1 MNLNEATVIGRVTSQ
16 PEAKAL
22 PSGVT
27 VTSFSIATNRTY
39 KKKDSDEKVEETE
52 FHNIVAFAGL
62 ADTIVKYVVKGQE
75 ILIKGRLKTQSW
87 DDKDSGKKMYRTEII
102 AEKME
107 FGQKPK
113 GSESQSTSSQQDAP
127 DYPEEEINPDDIP
140 F

>member
-1 MNLNEATVIGRVTSQ
+1 MNLNEATIIGRVTQ
-16 PEAKAL
+16 APEAKAL

-39 KKKDSDEKVEETE
+39 KDKDGNKQEETD

-62 ADTIVKYVVKGQE
+62 ADTIVRYVVKGQE
-75 ILIKGRLKTQSW
+75 ILIKGRLKTRSW
-87 DDKDSGKKMYRTEII
+87 DKDGVKMYRTEII

-107 FGQKPK
+107 FGQKPQ
-113 GSESQSTSSQQDAP
+113 GAQESAPATAP
-127 DYPEEEINPDDIP
+127 DYPEEEINPEDIP